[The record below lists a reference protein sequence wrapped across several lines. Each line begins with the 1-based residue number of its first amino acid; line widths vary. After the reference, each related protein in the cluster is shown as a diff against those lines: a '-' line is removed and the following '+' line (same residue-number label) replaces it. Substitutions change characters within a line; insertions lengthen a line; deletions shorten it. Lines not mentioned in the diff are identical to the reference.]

1 MSEGDKYVKLVE
13 WSDEDSCFIGSCPE
27 LLMGGCHGN
36 DPRSVF
42 NELCEIIEETI
53 ELYKQDGKPFFI
65 PPDFLNI
72 EICAF
77 KTPMQRKLLFSFK
90 PTQESVSFR
99 CLFFLVQHSIF
110 KRS

>member
-27 LLMGGCHGN
+27 LLIGGCHGN

-53 ELYKQDGKPFFI
+53 ELYKQDGKPL
-65 PPDFLNI
+65 P
-72 EICAF
+72 
-77 KTPMQRKLLFSFK
+77 KPMSGREFVNAMQK
-90 PTQESVSFR
+90 VA
-99 CLFFLVQHSIF
+99 
-110 KRS
+110 